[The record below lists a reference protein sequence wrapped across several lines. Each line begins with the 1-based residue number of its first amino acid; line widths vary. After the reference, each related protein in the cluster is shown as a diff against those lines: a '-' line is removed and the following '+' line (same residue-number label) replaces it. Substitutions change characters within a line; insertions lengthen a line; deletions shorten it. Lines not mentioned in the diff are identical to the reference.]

1 MKYTG
6 TAIAKNQKE
15 PQEGAEAPPTLT
27 IDNYVKH
34 GYGVEINKEEGTK
47 YEGQFKNG
55 RHHGI
60 GKLSYE
66 ATGDTYEGDWV
77 DGEIEGEGKFNFSNG
92 DVFLGQFKNNQMNS
106 GVLTKANGDEYAGD
120 FVNDL
125 YDGYSLYKYVNGDV
139 YCGDFSQGK
148 KHGDGVLKIKKPD
161 QDFAGRFENDHITHG
176 QVKNDDG
183 EYLGEFAPGTRL
195 Y

>member
-1 MKYTG
+1 MSEEEKTLQNDDAAIAEAAAKEAMAEVGEAEGGGAAAEEEKEDAPALQEVDFETEEMKYTG
-6 TAIAKNQKE
+6 TAIAKNQE
-15 PQEGAEAPPTLT
+15 GAQEGAEAPPTLT

-92 DVFLGQFKNNQMNS
+92 DVFLGQFKNN
-106 GVLTKANGDEYAGD
+106 
-120 FVNDL
+120 
-125 YDGYSLYKYVNGDV
+125 
-139 YCGDFSQGK
+139 
-148 KHGDGVLKIKKPD
+148 
-161 QDFAGRFENDHITHG
+161 
-176 QVKNDDG
+176 
-183 EYLGEFAPGTRL
+183 
-195 Y
+195 